1 MTQGTPSKD
10 TENVMKK
17 NEHLDHDKIKEKKER
32 VKPPTKV
39 VIRRLPP
46 SLIQETFLKE
56 VTPLPE
62 YDYFYFI
69 QGDKSLGQFAFSR
82 AYINFIHQED
92 VFRFKER
99 FDNYAFLD
107 KKGNEYLSVVEFAPY
122 QRLPKKRPI
131 RKKDLKAGTLEQ
143 DPTYI
148 SFLESLEDKSVESVH
163 APLEYFPPSESK
175 KITTTP
181 LLEFVKQRYA
191 ERQRI
196 RDERKEERRRKDQER
211 RRLKDDERRR
221 RKEPL
226 SKEAVDTSAK
236 PAEADKENTRKR
248 DEEKPRSTDK
258 DKKPSENVY
267 RQRETKTVSRSYHDG
282 RQKVT
287 DVRYQSRGRTSS
299 EDPRRK
305 MTFEGRSHIP
315 GKTSE
320 TRRSQEFSNSKDTDQ
335 RKGSSVSRDGDH
347 KRNEKYHGYS
357 KDNQRFSKTYD
368 SKKSYSQTERNYAA
382 KSDRKQSYNVD
393 VKQTNFDKETKGNVA
408 AKDPTGKDSEA
419 KDSLGGKIKNA
430 KLDGDKDAAFD
441 DKGKKW
447 ERTGAKPKV
456 DGSAQAL
463 DALHDKVPV
472 IDVPEGTEGEEHVD
486 EPVLEEVKESE
497 EAEESKNDGSAS
509 IEVDTGGAGDVCDNT
524 EDRQSPEKPTKF
536 SAKRRA
542 SLDSG
547 DHETALHSRALE
559 KTHTSSDW
567 SLRRNHSLELDGT
580 STKGEDPGDKKDP
593 RVERRIR
600 NKDRPAMQIYR
611 PGMLRRGRE
620 KGPAEQDSPSP
631 SPSPTPTTSKGPV
644 KSMTFKRS
652 VSREK

>member
-1 MTQGTPSKD
+1 MTQGTLSKD

-17 NEHLDHDKIKEKKER
+17 NEHLDHDRGKEKKER

-46 SLIQETFLKE
+46 SLTQDTFLKE

-62 YDYFYFI
+62 YDYFYFV
-69 QGDKSLGQFAFSR
+69 QADKSLGQFAFSR
-82 AYINFIHQED
+82 AYINFLHQED

-122 QRLPKKRPI
+122 QRLPKKRPVK
-131 RKKDLKAGTLEQ
+131 KKDLKSGTVEQ

-175 KITTTP
+175 KVTTTP

-191 ERQRI
+191 EKQRI

-226 SKEAVDTSAK
+226 SKEVDTPPK
-236 PAEADKENTRKR
+236 TAEADKENSRKR
-248 DEEKPRSTDK
+248 EEEKPRTTDK

-287 DVRYQSRGRTSS
+287 DLRYQSRGRISS

-305 MTFEGRSHIP
+305 ITFEGRAHIP
-315 GKTSE
+315 SKTSE
-320 TRRSQEFSNSKDTDQ
+320 TRRSQEFSNSNKDTDL
-335 RKGSSVSRDGDH
+335 RKNSISRDTDY

-357 KDNQRFSKTYD
+357 KENQRFSKTYE
-368 SKKSYSQTERNYAA
+368 SKKGYNPTERSYAA
-382 KSDRKQSYNVD
+382 KSDRKPGHNAD
-393 VKQTNFDKETKGNVA
+393 VKQTTNFDKETKGAAVSNDSSEKDREAQDSIENKNKNV
-408 AKDPTGKDSEA
+408 KPEA
-419 KDSLGGKIKNA
+419 NKATVLS
-430 KLDGDKDAAFD
+430 DKD
-441 DKGKKW
+441 KKW
-447 ERTGAKPKV
+447 EHTGAKPKA
-456 DGSAQAL
+456 DGSAQVS
-463 DALHDKVPV
+463 DAACEKVPI
-472 IDVPEGTEGEEHVD
+472 IDVPAETEGRGEDID
-486 EPVLEEVKESE
+486 EAASKEARASE
-497 EAEESKNDGSAS
+497 EATESRSDGA
-509 IEVDTGGAGDVCDNT
+509 EGVDAGGSGDL
-524 EDRQSPEKPTKF
+524 QAPEKPKF

-542 SLDSG
+542 SLGSG
-547 DHETALHSRALE
+547 DHDATLQGRPLE

-567 SLRRNHSLELDGT
+567 SLRRNHSLELDGAAA
-580 STKGEDPGDKKDP
+580 KGEEPGDKKDP

-620 KGPAEQDSPSP
+620 KGTAEQDSPSP
-631 SPSPTPTTSKGPV
+631 SPSPTPTSSKGPV
-644 KSMTFKRS
+644 KTMTFKRS